1 MKRFNYFIVAVF
13 ICVLFTT
20 GCRNN
25 FVQPGYGAQQPYG
38 QVGQVGGIAQPGF
51 GTATQPGFQQP
62 SFQGAQRVGQDLGR
76 RFANG
81 FVNRAIGGVVNLA
94 WRAVGL

>member
-1 MKRFNYFIVAVF
+1 MKRVNFFIIAVF

-25 FVQPGYGAQQPYG
+25 FGQPGFGAQQTFG
-38 QVGQVGGIAQPGF
+38 QSGQVGGFSQPGF
-51 GTATQPGFQQP
+51 GTAQQP
-62 SFQGAQRVGQDLGR
+62 SFQGAQRFGQDLGR

-81 FVNRAIGGVVNLA
+81 FVSRAIGSVVNLA
-94 WRAVGL
+94 WNAAGL